1 MERCLQEGNQRSL
14 RNLLPNRWDKPGRRT
29 FCGRFTCQSPLQLE
43 IIWDVTMAMTSAVGS
58 KTTTLELEGLVD
70 DEPPEQST
78 TKSVGLEELTS
89 VKATGWSINGNILG
103 GSTNRS
109 WERNSNSAGTSG
121 GPNTN
126 KVHQSWK
133 EGIDSIREVWIWIDL
148 NPSSFSKELHHIR
161 KGIDICDG
169 HGSATKT
176 KNRAVSS
183 MISSVLMNPK
193 LTSHQIVFALR
204 KASVHPKAFKSR
216 FDWLQ
221 RAWHFETHY
230 FQQRNKFLAGALK
243 SGVSKGRVSYEQSK
257 MANAVFVTFS
267 DSPQDLDSDDEQR
280 KDSPSKRQRLSLL
293 PSVLTSTDQLKF
305 KKMESKR
312 KSLIL
317 RNPTKEEWR
326 TVTRRK
332 GKGLKV
338 S

>member
-1 MERCLQEGNQRSL
+1 
-14 RNLLPNRWDKPGRRT
+14 
-29 FCGRFTCQSPLQLE
+29 
-43 IIWDVTMAMTSAVGS
+43 
-58 KTTTLELEGLVD
+58 
-70 DEPPEQST
+70 
-78 TKSVGLEELTS
+78 
-89 VKATGWSINGNILG
+89 
-103 GSTNRS
+103 
-109 WERNSNSAGTSG
+109 
-121 GPNTN
+121 
-126 KVHQSWK
+126 
-133 EGIDSIREVWIWIDL
+133 
-148 NPSSFSKELHHIR
+148 
-161 KGIDICDG
+161 
-169 HGSATKT
+169 
-176 KNRAVSS
+176 

-257 MANAVFVTFS
+257 MANDVFVTFS